1 MGTERGQRRVLGRLP
16 FVADAIRQFLLE
28 LSVSGRAEIDD
39 PDSGAGEGMTELFA
53 QLRPELTSLMDCFA
67 TPAVLLR
74 PDGTVITANQAYRR
88 RFGDGKPLQGR
99 SCDGIMAAAG
109 YDCHTQGNIC
119 PLESCGQTGLEQH
132 VLHVHDQGAV
142 QIDLYPIRDDQGVPR
157 YFLEL
162 LSPLL
167 NKGEESSS
175 MVGNSAAWREV
186 LHLIRRAAPS
196 DSAVLLLGESG
207 TGKELA
213 AAAIHRASPRSAGPF
228 VVLDCSGL
236 SETLFESE
244 LFGHEKGAFTGAHS
258 RKIGLAEAA
267 NGGTLFLDEVGD
279 IPLALQ
285 VKLLRL
291 LETGQF
297 RRVGGVDPIHS
308 DFRLISATHRDLE
321 KLVAEERFRR
331 DLYYRINMFPI
342 FLPALRERR
351 EDIDAL
357 AETLLHRL
365 PEGRRL
371 RLHPDTLACLRSYD
385 YPGNIRELRNILGRA
400 ALLAD
405 EVWILP
411 EHLPPYVRQG
421 EIQATSS
428 PLAQSAKGSDKVE
441 ILPLAEL
448 EAQYLRWARDN
459 FPGDRRTLARRLGVS
474 ERTLYRKLDQ
484 LDERQSHAPQLA

>member
-1 MGTERGQRRVLGRLP
+1 MTDLL
-16 FVADAIRQFLLE
+16 RQL
-28 LSVSGRAEIDD
+28 RAE
-39 PDSGAGEGMTELFA
+39 M
-53 QLRPELTSLMDCFA
+53 TSLLDCFSA
-67 TPAVLLR
+67 PAVLLCA
-74 PDGTVITANQAYRR
+74 DYSVLAANQAYRR
-88 RFGDGKPLQGR
+88 VFGDGKPLQGR
-99 SCDGIMAAAG
+99 RCYEIMEDAG
-109 YDCHTQGNIC
+109 YSCRQGGNHC
-119 PLESCGQTGLEQH
+119 PLDACQSSGTGQH
-132 VLHVHDQGAV
+132 VVHSNTSGNA
-142 QIDLYPIRDDQGVPR
+142 QIDLYPIRNDSAKVV

-162 LSPLL
+162 LTLAPQSTALPAPA
-167 NKGEESSS
+167 
-175 MVGNSAAWREV
+175 MVGNSPVWRDV
-186 LHLIRRAAPS
+186 ARLIRRAAPS
-196 DSAVLLLGESG
+196 DAAVLLLGESG

-213 AAAIHRASPRSAGPF
+213 AAAVHRASHCRNGPF
-228 VVLDCSGL
+228 VAVDCSGL

-267 NGGTLFLDEVGD
+267 HGGTLFLDEVGD

-297 RRVGGVDPIHS
+297 RRVGGVEPIHS

-321 KLVAEERFRR
+321 KMVTEERFRR
-331 DLYYRINMFPI
+331 DLYYRVNMFPI
-342 FLPALRERR
+342 VLPPLRERR

-357 AETLLHRL
+357 AEALLHRL

-371 RLHPDTLACLRSYD
+371 RLHPDTLACLRNYD

-405 EVWILP
+405 ELWILP
-411 EHLPPYVRQG
+411 EHLPPHLREG
-421 EIQATSS
+421 LRKAEPPSLPGQAAAGAV
-428 PLAQSAKGSDKVE
+428 PE

-459 FPGDRRTLARRLGVS
+459 FPGDRRSLAHRLGVS

-484 LDERQSHAPQLA
+484 LDAHQSHVPPVA